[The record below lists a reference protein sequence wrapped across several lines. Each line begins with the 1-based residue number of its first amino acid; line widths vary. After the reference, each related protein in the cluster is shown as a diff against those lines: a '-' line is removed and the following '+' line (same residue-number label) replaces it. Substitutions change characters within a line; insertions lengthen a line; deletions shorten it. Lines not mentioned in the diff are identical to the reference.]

1 MKPISIRAEFVDY
14 IPDILEDGVI
24 YISIPYATATH
35 KCACGCGQVVVTPIK
50 PTDWSLTWNGE
61 TVSLNPS
68 IGNWSL
74 PCQSH
79 YWILENRIVWARKWS
94 PAEIA
99 AGRARDFREKA
110 RVYSRTR
117 KKPARSTRDSRSTT

>member
-1 MKPISIRAEFVDY
+1 MKKSIRPEFVTY
-14 IPDILEDGVI
+14 IPDVVKEGVL

-35 KCACGCGQVVVTPIK
+35 KCACGCGEAVVTPIS

-61 TVSLNPS
+61 SVTLNPS

-79 YWILENRIVWARKWS
+79 YWIVENRIVWARRWS
-94 PAEIA
+94 PFEIR
-99 AGRARDFREKA
+99 AGRVRDGRAKN
-110 RVYSRTR
+110 RYYGKSVMPNHT
-117 KKPARSTRDSRSTT
+117 SRSDQL